1 MASCFGWVLTQ
12 GTVTLVLVKI
22 VCKTLCVCVCANT
35 SILCAYVSVF
45 VIYWDTRGPDCPWNI
60 GHTPTLSS
68 LAFCPAWKEDRTR
81 MKCERRSL
89 FLSPRL
95 LSLDLFK
102 KKIFLLHFSPLLA
115 LLIAVSPVQ
124 STLAVQQV
132 HVATERRLLTANHSA
147 VQPLAPPF
155 YVTQEMLHR
164 HILGRARVHG
174 IEDQW

>member
-102 KKIFLLHFSPLLA
+102 KKIFCCTFHLFLPSWSRCL
-115 LLIAVSPVQ
+115 Q
-124 STLAVQQV
+124 SS
-132 HVATERRLLTANHSA
+132 RLLRYSRFMSPRRGASSQPITAQCNRWPRLSMSRRKCSTA
-147 VQPLAPPF
+147 TSWAEPEFMV
-155 YVTQEMLHR
+155 
-164 HILGRARVHG
+164 
-174 IEDQW
+174 